1 MVDLRR
7 KPRPSES
14 ILRSFI
20 QESIRIGRSANES
33 LRRLGELGFGMR
45 RSEFLR
51 WFRDIANLERS
62 KDAFLSTALDKV
74 FTSKHYTVN
83 ENRVAGF
90 RSIFRVQLMRSD
102 NVSAEKIITVSHNK
116 PLTKRELLKRIKE
129 IASNF
134 YISDVNEVSY
144 DEFDIKPEYKVVDF
158 KVLGFEGG
166 SKGWTED

>member
-14 ILRSFI
+14 VLRAFI
-20 QESIRIGRSANES
+20 QESINLKRSANEA
-33 LRRLGELGFGMR
+33 LRRLHELGFGMR
-45 RSEFLR
+45 RSEFLK

-102 NVSAEKIITVSHNK
+102 NVSAEKIITISHDK
-116 PLTKRELLKRIKE
+116 PLRKRELLERIKNVV
-129 IASNF
+129 SNF
-134 YISDVNEVSY
+134 YISSDNTVSY
-144 DEFDIKPEYKVVDF
+144 NEFDVKEEYRVVDF
-158 KVLGFEGG
+158 KVIAFEGG
-166 SKGWTED
+166 SKGWAED

>member
-1 MVDLRR
+1 MVDLIRR
-7 KPRPSES
+7 PRPSES

-20 QESIRIGRSANES
+20 QESLRLGRSANES
-33 LRRLGELGFGMR
+33 LRRLHDLGYGMR

-74 FTSKHYTVN
+74 FSSKHYSVN

-102 NVSAEKIITVSHNK
+102 SVSAERIITISHNK
-116 PLTKRELLKRIKE
+116 PLRKRELLERIKE
-129 IASNF
+129 VASNF
-134 YISDVNEVSY
+134 YISTDNEVSY
-144 DEFDIKPEYKVVDF
+144 NEFDIKPEYRVTSFRVIA
-158 KVLGFEGG
+158 FEGG

>member
-1 MVDLRR
+1 MVDLIR

-14 ILRSFI
+14 VLRSFI
-20 QESIRIGRSANES
+20 QESIKLGRSANES
-33 LRRLGELGFGMR
+33 LRRLHDLGYGMR

-74 FTSKHYTVN
+74 FSSRHYSVN

-90 RSIFRVQLMRSD
+90 RSMFRVQLIRSD
-102 NVSAEKIITVSHNK
+102 NVSAEKIITISHDK
-116 PLTKRELLKRIKE
+116 ALKKRELLERIKE
-129 IASNF
+129 ISRNF
-134 YISDVNEVSY
+134 YISTDNEVSY
-144 DEFDIKPEYKVVDF
+144 NEFDIKPEYRVIDFRVVA
-158 KVLGFEGG
+158 FEGG

>member
-14 ILRSFI
+14 VLRSFI
-20 QESIRIGRSANES
+20 QESIGLGRSANEA
-33 LRRLGELGFGMR
+33 LRRLHELGFGMR

-51 WFRDIANLERS
+51 WFRDVANLERS

-74 FTSKHYTVN
+74 FSSKHYSVN

-90 RSIFRVQLMRSD
+90 RSMFRIQLMRAD
-102 NVSAEKIITVSHNK
+102 GLSAERIITISHDK
-116 PLTKRELLKRIKE
+116 VLRKRELLERIKE

-134 YISDVNEVSY
+134 YISTNNELSY
-144 DEFDIKPEYKVVDF
+144 DEFDIKPEYRVVDF
-158 KVLGFEGG
+158 RVVSFEGG